1 MRGYEMYGEKVLK
14 KNNYIRRIRLLS
26 LIISISIF
34 VFLYNSV
41 RIFGDNKN
49 DLKIIMFSLG
59 SFFAS
64 LFMLLGLFLPYDE
77 NEFFKT
83 FTSFNSSK
91 KEIN

>member
-1 MRGYEMYGEKVLK
+1 MYKEKVLK
-14 KNNYIRRIRLLS
+14 KNNYIRRVRLLS

-34 VFLYNSV
+34 VLMYNSV

-49 DLKIIMFSLG
+49 DFQIIMFSLG

-77 NEFFKT
+77 NEFFNT
-83 FTSFNSSK
+83 LTSFKTSK